1 MESFLQKRSK
11 ILSTEGFGKREGGT
25 LTATT
30 ANPQINVVSNSD
42 DDDIEFG
49 RIKQMLNYFDVSP
62 TDDNIKLVKKWWDG
76 QAQIGD
82 VSAET
87 TISLCNLQR
96 ASLPCMRIMLH
107 ESKTQEKG
115 LFDSGAG
122 ASVISQ
128 ALVDKLGCKLEPCD
142 SSIRVADK
150 KSIAIKNKVRLKCS
164 VGDQT
169 GTIVFLVADELSHNI
184 ILGND
189 FITLW
194 KVIPSIHKGT
204 FTFEGSKMEYK
215 FLYNGLTYHDCCV
228 LEDLRRLLPELL
240 SMNSALIPVKY
251 NSNYIQDHD
260 FENENDQICDNYSA
274 DNSSSDGYDSD
285 ENEFSIE
292 SSRFERLL
300 ERVSQKNDHVN
311 YDVIKNI
318 SPKQGECNLNQP
330 KHADKPFNN
339 SKNIVQNEMSMHSG
353 HNDGFDQNDEL
364 FGMNCFYFPNG

>member
-42 DDDIEFG
+42 EDDIEFG
-49 RIKQMLNYFDVSP
+49 RIKQMLNYFDVYP

-128 ALVDKLGCKLEPCD
+128 ALVDKLGCKLESCEN
-142 SSIRVADK
+142 SIRVANK
-150 KSIAIKNKVRLKCS
+150 KSIPIKNQVRLKCS

-204 FTFEGSKMEYK
+204 FTFENSNQEFRFM
-215 FLYNGLTYHDCCV
+215 YNGLIYDDCCAMDNLYGYTSRKV
-228 LEDLRRLLPELL
+228 SENPT
-240 SMNSALIPVKY
+240 LIPERY
-251 NSNYIQDHD
+251 NTNCISNSE
-260 FENENDQICDNYSA
+260 FK
-274 DNSSSDGYDSD
+274 SDKNKLWDSD
-285 ENEFSIE
+285 
-292 SSRFERLL
+292 
-300 ERVSQKNDHVN
+300 
-311 YDVIKNI
+311 
-318 SPKQGECNLNQP
+318 
-330 KHADKPFNN
+330 
-339 SKNIVQNEMSMHSG
+339 
-353 HNDGFDQNDEL
+353 
-364 FGMNCFYFPNG
+364 

>member
-42 DDDIEFG
+42 EDDIEFG

-122 ASVISQ
+122 ASVISR
-128 ALVDKLGCKLEPCD
+128 ALVDKLGCKMETCEN
-142 SSIRVADK
+142 SIRVANK
-150 KSIAIKNKVRLKCS
+150 KSIAISNKVRLKCS
-164 VGDQT
+164 IGDQT
-169 GTIVFLVADELSHNI
+169 GTIVFLVAPELSHNI

-204 FTFEGSKMEYK
+204 FTFENSNQEFR
-215 FLYNGLTYHDCCV
+215 FLYNGLTYNECCTIEFLHDYKPMFDKMFPK
-228 LEDLRRLLPELL
+228 LNPLR
-240 SMNSALIPVKY
+240 Y
-251 NSNYIQDHD
+251 NSNYVP
-260 FENENDQICDNYSA
+260 ENNFGPNQTTEISENKS
-274 DNSSSDGYDSD
+274 NSGG
-285 ENEFSIE
+285 I
-292 SSRFERLL
+292 R
-300 ERVSQKNDHVN
+300 QKHVP
-311 YDVIKNI
+311 DKSHVIKNI
-318 SPKQGECNLNQP
+318 SPTLGECN
-330 KHADKPFNN
+330 K
-339 SKNIVQNEMSMHSG
+339 
-353 HNDGFDQNDEL
+353 
-364 FGMNCFYFPNG
+364 